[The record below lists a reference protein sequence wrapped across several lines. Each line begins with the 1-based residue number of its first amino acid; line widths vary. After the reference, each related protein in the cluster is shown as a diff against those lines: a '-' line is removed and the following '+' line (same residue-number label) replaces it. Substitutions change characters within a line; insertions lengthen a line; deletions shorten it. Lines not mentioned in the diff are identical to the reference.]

1 MIYKDIIEV
10 LREYN
15 LLEEYDDYE
24 GKFAYL
30 SYNSKDVSKDTLFVC
45 KGKDFKKEYLDEAI
59 KKGATMYV
67 SATDYGVK
75 ISSIIVNDIRSS
87 LAVLSQLF
95 YPDNLFKIGITG
107 TNGKTTT
114 NYFIHNILKN
124 HLGYK
129 PGIFATHYFY
139 AGKSSGE
146 THLTTPESLE
156 LHKYLNEMENQ
167 GIKYVSMEVSSQ
179 AEYHKRDFGIAFDVG
194 AFLNISEDHI
204 SPLEHKN
211 FDEYL
216 NCKIGFLKKC
226 KTVVLYRNTD
236 YYERIYKEIK
246 DKNIITFGFSDDCD
260 YKIKNIENHGNLSFE
275 LSKGKIKKIYEIA
288 MPGRFNVINATCAI
302 VIADLLNISY
312 ENILKG
318 LKETF
323 IPGRMNVINGVCP
336 IIIDYA
342 HNELSARAL
351 YESLKEDYPNKK
363 IKVLFGC
370 PGDKGINRRQDMGLL
385 AGKYA
390 DYVYL
395 TMEDPGHSTVQEI
408 CNDIIKYIEKYHHN
422 YEVIEDREEAI
433 KKAILEATKDDV
445 LVLLGKGDENFQII
459 DGKWIPY
466 DTDEVVV
473 KQNLKEG
480 SFN

>member
-1 MIYKDIIEV
+1 
-10 LREYN
+10 
-15 LLEEYDDYE
+15 
-24 GKFAYL
+24 
-30 SYNSKDVSKDTLFVC
+30 
-45 KGKDFKKEYLDEAI
+45 
-59 KKGATMYV
+59 
-67 SATDYGVK
+67 
-75 ISSIIVNDIRSS
+75 
-87 LAVLSQLF
+87 
-95 YPDNLFKIGITG
+95 
-107 TNGKTTT
+107 
-114 NYFIHNILKN
+114 
-124 HLGYK
+124 
-129 PGIFATHYFY
+129 
-139 AGKSSGE
+139 
-146 THLTTPESLE
+146 
-156 LHKYLNEMENQ
+156 
-167 GIKYVSMEVSSQ
+167 
-179 AEYHKRDFGIAFDVG
+179 
-194 AFLNISEDHI
+194 
-204 SPLEHKN
+204 
-211 FDEYL
+211 
-216 NCKIGFLKKC
+216 
-226 KTVVLYRNTD
+226 
-236 YYERIYKEIK
+236 
-246 DKNIITFGFSDDCD
+246 
-260 YKIKNIENHGNLSFE
+260 
-275 LSKGKIKKIYEIA
+275 
-288 MPGRFNVINATCAI
+288 
-302 VIADLLNISY
+302 
-312 ENILKG
+312 
-318 LKETF
+318 
-323 IPGRMNVINGVCP
+323 MNVINGVCP